1 MPFFQY
7 RAMQPDGAVAEGA
20 IEAGGRQEA
29 FRILDERGLN
39 PLHLEEKADEGDGGS
54 LFSGLKFQM
63 RPKKVKFNQLEN
75 FTRQLSNLL
84 SSGVSLS
91 KALRLLSREAST
103 PIAKEKWK
111 GIYDLVI
118 DGASLADAMRQSP
131 ETFPKI
137 YIAMVRAGEMG
148 GFLDTVLSE
157 IADFQSREKELR
169 GKVIAAMVYP
179 IILGS
184 LAVAA
189 VSYLMVFFI
198 PRFQQMF
205 SDFGAALPIMTTIVI
220 QASYMARHYGIFV
233 LAALA
238 GLVYMFQTWKNSET
252 GRRKWEHI
260 QLRMPVIG
268 PLKAQFA
275 LSRFCR
281 MLGTLLA
288 AGVPLVSALRVAQES
303 LGAQTLIDALSHSID
318 RVKQGDRLSTSL
330 ADCAQLFPG
339 SVLEMVAVAE
349 ESGTLDKE
357 LMRLAAVT
365 EGDLDRALKMAV
377 ALAEPVLLCIMASV
391 IGFIIVSMV
400 LPIFTIG
407 DLIQ

>member
-1 MPFFQY
+1 M
-7 RAMQPDGAVAEGA
+7 
-20 IEAGGRQEA
+20 
-29 FRILDERGLN
+29 
-39 PLHLEEKADEGDGGS
+39 
-54 LFSGLKFQM
+54 
-63 RPKKVKFNQLEN
+63 
-75 FTRQLSNLL
+75 T
-84 SSGVSLS
+84 GVQTC
-91 KALRLLSREAST
+91 ALPIS
-103 PIAKEKWK
+103 IAKEKWK

-275 LSRFCR
+275 LRS
-281 MLGTLLA
+281 
-288 AGVPLVSALRVAQES
+288 
-303 LGAQTLIDALSHSID
+303 
-318 RVKQGDRLSTSL
+318 
-330 ADCAQLFPG
+330 
-339 SVLEMVAVAE
+339 E
-349 ESGTLDKE
+349 ERRG
-357 LMRLAAVT
+357 
-365 EGDLDRALKMAV
+365 G
-377 ALAEPVLLCIMASV
+377 
-391 IGFIIVSMV
+391 
-400 LPIFTIG
+400 
-407 DLIQ
+407 